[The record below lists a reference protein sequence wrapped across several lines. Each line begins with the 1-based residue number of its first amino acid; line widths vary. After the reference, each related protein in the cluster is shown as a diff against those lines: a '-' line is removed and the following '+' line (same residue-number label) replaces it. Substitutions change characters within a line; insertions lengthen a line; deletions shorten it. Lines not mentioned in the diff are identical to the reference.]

1 MDLRA
6 RQLTNRGFGDA
17 MSRSFELALVPVVFG
32 GLGWLVDRVLGTS
45 PTFVIGLAVFGVIG
59 TVVKFWIGY
68 DLEMKRHEAEGVWN
82 RSTDAP
88 AGRSPI
94 EDAA

>member
-32 GLGWLVDRVLGTS
+32 GFGWLIDRFAGTS
-45 PTFVIGLAVFGVIG
+45 PAFTIVLAVFGVIG
-59 TVVKFWIGY
+59 TTIKFWIGY
-68 DLEMKRHEAEGVWN
+68 DREMRKLEADGVWTKGIKSARN
-82 RSTDAP
+82 VASVK
-88 AGRSPI
+88 
-94 EDAA
+94 DAA